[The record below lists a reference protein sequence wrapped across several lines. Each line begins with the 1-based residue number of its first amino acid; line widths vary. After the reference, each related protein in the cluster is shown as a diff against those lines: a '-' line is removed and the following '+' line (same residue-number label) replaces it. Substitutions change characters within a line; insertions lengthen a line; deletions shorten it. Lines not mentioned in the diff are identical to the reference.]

1 MILSNPKINA
11 RHNHISLWWYG
22 RRY

>member
-11 RHNHISLWWYG
+11 RHCHLSLWWYG